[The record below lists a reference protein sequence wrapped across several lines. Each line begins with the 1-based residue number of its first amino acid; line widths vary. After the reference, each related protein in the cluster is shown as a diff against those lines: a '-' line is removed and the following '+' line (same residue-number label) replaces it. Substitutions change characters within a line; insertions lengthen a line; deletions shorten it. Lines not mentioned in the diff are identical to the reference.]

1 MRKGSG
7 CRNLQNTVTSRKTS
21 ILAWPT
27 FNACKE
33 SLARLR
39 SCTNCS
45 ELSRR
50 RTYALLNHTKRTKRR
65 FKTNV
70 HARCRYMA
78 RRITKVYFWE
88 FTRPPFAC
96 RFFRPLRSLF
106 ISRAELALL
115 SRAALTRTP
124 KCQAEMSAAYS
135 RSQIPAAFR
144 GRASSISSC
153 IVYMTPLLTPRLA
166 TVERL

>member
-1 MRKGSG
+1 MAAVYKMPVPSLSPTPLTKEMRKGSG
-7 CRNLQNTVTSRKTS
+7 CRNLLNTVTSRKTS

-39 SCTNCS
+39 LCTNCS

-65 FKTNV
+65 FNTKV

-78 RRITKVYFWE
+78 HRITKVYFWE
-88 FTRPPFAC
+88 LTHPLLLTVFPRSAFPFV
-96 RFFRPLRSLF
+96 
-106 ISRAELALL
+106 SRAELALL
-115 SRAALTRTP
+115 SRAHRSVRL
-124 KCQAEMSAAYS
+124 KC
-135 RSQIPAAFR
+135 R
-144 GRASSISSC
+144 
-153 IVYMTPLLTPRLA
+153 LLIHAPRFQLHFGA
-166 TVERL
+166 VP